1 MEKVSI
7 GQRVTITC
15 QGLTVTG
22 TVLSADHETRY
33 CNGEWEI
40 IGYLLEVR
48 SDEGHIHYWKS
59 LIDGGSL
66 TIYDSSTKA
75 FEVRMRYWLDQDAH
89 WKAIASH
96 EYLCQ
101 TDEQAHNFC
110 QILLQSDEN
119 IAEIRWNWKD
129 SLQGHY
135 LTSEKAG
142 QQA

>member
-1 MEKVSI
+1 MEKVII
-7 GQRVTITC
+7 GQRVTVTC

-33 CNGEWEI
+33 KDGTWEI
-40 IGYLLEVR
+40 VGYLLEIR
-48 SDEGHIHYWKS
+48 SDEGHVHYWKS

-66 TIYDSSTKA
+66 TVHDSSSKA
-75 FEVRMRYWLDQDAH
+75 FEVRLRNWLDENSR
-89 WKAIASH
+89 WESIASH
-96 EYLCQ
+96 PYRCQ

-119 IAEIRWNWKD
+119 IAEIRWNWKG

-135 LTSEKAG
+135 LNSEKG
-142 QQA
+142 G